1 MRRSLACDS
10 LKKEKEQRTVTGVTT
25 HMCGSLYHAIEIPRG
40 TGTDEPRVE
49 EPFLSHLSPLRPKPP
64 RAQTSM
70 NSLFAFARK
79 KQPGSKNLFNPPV
92 RTARTKRVTFSF
104 KLHPRP
110 TRADYFTIELLSS
123 PSPRTGM
130 SSHGMTRGVSKGL
143 CTNTLRPRRDTS
155 ITGGG
160 R

>member
-1 MRRSLACDS
+1 MLGPSFGCDLPAMFPRNKTRKSQPLSLCPPHPNNTVVGDKRVCMRRSLACDS

-79 KQPGSKNLFNPPV
+79 KQPGSK
-92 RTARTKRVTFSF
+92 KS
-104 KLHPRP
+104 
-110 TRADYFTIELLSS
+110 IQS
-123 PSPRTGM
+123 PSAHCAHEKSYFLFQTTSTAHTG
-130 SSHGMTRGVSKGL
+130 RL
-143 CTNTLRPRRDTS
+143 LYD
-155 ITGGG
+155 
-160 R
+160 